1 MDHVISRRY
10 MYMYVH
16 CIEVITGHYCLV
28 YEIYQ
33 ASDSISLNSAVVD
46 HIKNNHHERQRV

>member
-1 MDHVISRRY
+1 
-10 MYMYVH
+10 MYVH